1 MMAKEILQ
9 AATIVALREAL
20 TMARQLRAEQPDL
33 AIDIQLQAGIYRL
46 ERSLDLDAQDSGTTQ
61 APLQILAADGAEVVF
76 TGSKSLGAVELPGA
90 SEDEGHTLG
99 EVSSPDVLERLT
111 SEQKEHLVEISME
124 AASIP
129 VVDQIEQRGPP
140 PIELFFEGQRLPLSR
155 FPKQDWLR
163 IEDVPQNG
171 PERLHEGLEREKR
184 YHDVPVGRHYGRFVY
199 PGAQPETWGF
209 HEEILVHGYWTWD
222 WSDSV
227 QTVAR
232 IDTSQRCVI
241 LAAPHHNYGY
251 TTQQRFAFCNVLEE
265 VNAPGSWCF
274 HRRTGRIYLWPP
286 EDSGELPGDLSVSV
300 LREPMIRV
308 RGACHVRIEG
318 IVFRESLGSGVTI
331 EASEDVRVSGCT
343 FTRLGNT
350 AVEVEGTRNRVNSCD
365 FHDLSLGAINVDGGD
380 RATLTPGDTQINNNH
395 IHDFS
400 RWIRTYQYA
409 VGVDGVGQR
418 ITHNLVHD
426 APQEAMRFA
435 GNEHLFEFN
444 EIHSIVKETGDSGAI
459 HTGRD
464 WTWRGT
470 VLRHNLIHGLAGD
483 GLHGAM
489 GIYLDDFMSDTV
501 VEGNIFCHAGR
512 AAFLGGGRDNK
523 VENNLFIACKASVH
537 LDARGTSWAAYYF
550 DGTFPWCF
558 DAMEAMHY
566 DKPPYSEKYPK
577 LLELYDDEPA
587 QPKNNVVRR
596 NVSFGGLWFEFRDQ
610 VRITDVTH
618 ELNYVAD
625 DVLSEQL
632 KQELEVDPYFLN
644 IDGAE
649 PYDRL
654 ESAGEPN
661 EAFIKGGNVVAHGAV
676 PVPGWKERN
685 FTVKKDVAEQIGFV
699 QIPFERIGLYLDAWR
714 KDLVEGAKVG

>member
-1 MMAKEILQ
+1 MGKMAKEVMQ
-9 AATIVALREAL
+9 VASVEAL
-20 TMARQLRAEQPDL
+20 YEAVATARRLRGEQPNL
-33 AIDIQLQAGIYRL
+33 AIDIELQAGLYRL
-46 ERSLDLDAQDSGTTQ
+46 ERSLELGAQDSGT
-61 APLQILAADGAEVVF
+61 ASGPLRIRAADGAEVVF
-76 TGSKSLGAVELPGA
+76 TGSRDLGPSL
-90 SEDEGHTLG
+90 LG
-99 EVSSPDVLERLT
+99 EISSPDVLNQLNDKQR
-111 SEQKEHLVEISME
+111 EHLVEISME
-124 AASIP
+124 AAGIP
-129 VVDQIEQRGPP
+129 PVEEIEQRGPP
-140 PIELFFEGQRLPLSR
+140 PIELFFQGQRLPLSR
-155 FPKQDWLR
+155 FPKQDWLQ
-163 IEDVPQNG
+163 IEDVPQDG
-171 PERLHEGLEREKR
+171 PELLHEGLDREKR

-199 PGAQPETWGF
+199 PGDRPKAWGF
-209 HEEILVHGYWTWD
+209 HNEILAHGYWTWD

-232 IDTSQRCVI
+232 IDTAERCVI
-241 LAAPHHNYGY
+241 LAEPHHNYGY
-251 TTQQRFAFCNVLEE
+251 TTQQRFAFCNALEE
-265 VNAPGSWCF
+265 VDGPGSWCF

-286 EDSGELPGDLSVSV
+286 EGSGEPSADLTVSV
-300 LREPMIRV
+300 LREPLLRV
-308 RGACHVRIEG
+308 REASHLCIEG
-318 IVFRESLGSGVTI
+318 IVFCESLGSGVVI
-331 EASEDVRVSGCT
+331 EASEDVCVSGCT

-365 FHDLSLGAINVDGGD
+365 FQDLSLGAIYVDGGD
-380 RATLTPGDTQINNNH
+380 RATITPGDNHIDNNH
-395 IHDFS
+395 IHHFS
-400 RWIRTYQYA
+400 KWIRTYQYA
-409 VGVDGVGQR
+409 VSVSGVGQR

-426 APQEAMRFA
+426 APQEAMRFG

-470 VLRHNLIHGLAGD
+470 VLRYNLIHGLAGE

-501 VEGNIFCHAGR
+501 IEGNILCNAGR
-512 AAFLGGGRDNK
+512 AAFLGGGRDNR

-558 DAMEAMHY
+558 DAMEAMNY
-566 DKPPYSEKYPK
+566 SKPPYSEKYPK

-596 NVSFGGLWFEFRDQ
+596 NVSFGGLWIEFRDQ

-625 DVLSEQL
+625 DILSEQL
-632 KQELEVDPYFLN
+632 KEELDVDPYFLN

-654 ESAGEPN
+654 ESSGEPS
-661 EAFIKGGNVVAHGAV
+661 EAFMKGGNVVAHGAV
-676 PVPGWKERN
+676 PAPGWKERD
-685 FTVKKDVAEQIGFV
+685 FTVDKEVAEQIGFV
-699 QIPFERIGLYLDAWR
+699 QIPFEKIGLYLDAWR
-714 KDLVEGAKVG
+714 DELVEGDRL